1 MGFEWSTNDG
11 TRGKHKWIERSR
23 KETGNCNITPIVALR
38 HCQNTLITIDVPPGV
53 GVIDI
58 VIISTW
64 DGKTNTTESNEGGVN
79 MHSGG
84 MGTTRSLE
92 GSSRRGR
99 GKSICHRRGYWV
111 DQACERSGMVGQ
123 RG

>member
-58 VIISTW
+58 VIISTQ
-64 DGKTNTTESNEGGVN
+64 DGRMHTTESDGGDVN
-79 MHSGG
+79 VCSGG
-84 MGTTRSLE
+84 MGMMRSTE
-92 GSSRRGR
+92 SPSRRGR
-99 GKSICHRRGYWV
+99 GKSVCQRRGH
-111 DQACERSGMVGQ
+111 QANQSCRRSGLVG
-123 RG
+123 